1 MKSFFIFNFTKKEGE
16 HMAKKN
22 KQQQQDGPSKP
33 SKVNS
38 EQMQWHAV
46 SSDDEEAYANEME
59 QLTKD

>member
-1 MKSFFIFNFTKKEGE
+1 
-16 HMAKKN
+16 MAKKN